1 MNVAIV
7 GAGKLGVTI
16 TEAFLG
22 SGIEVTLI
30 DKRAEILEKTGSQ
43 FDLLTVTGNAKNTDV
58 LKQIKIDTYD
68 HLIACTDND
77 EKNIVICRFA
87 KEMGCPS
94 VIARV
99 RDPEHVNQLEFIKKA
114 AGIDYIINPD
124 LSVANEIYKYLV
136 EKYTLSNG
144 LLSMG
149 DTSIL
154 EFSSNKIP
162 VIINK
167 QVKNVGRI
175 LDRLLIIAISR
186 LGKIIIPRGDTVI
199 TEDDS
204 LYVLGPNEE
213 IQKLS
218 QIVHEQNAYTDLQ
231 HVMIAGGGKTGYYLA
246 KKLDEFGV
254 SVKIIEVDRDRCQY
268 LSEHLND
275 VLVLHGNATDPVL
288 LEEENIDEMDAFV
301 SATGFD
307 EENLLLALMANQHN
321 IEDVVAKISRKSYSS
336 LIEKL
341 GVSMALNPQD
351 ISASNVLRYV
361 QGSKRILFS
370 KLIQGQAEFIEILAD
385 KDMKLTNTPM
395 AELDLPEGA
404 LIVAVHRGDE
414 SIVPDGSTVIQEGDK
429 VIIFCLLS
437 KLPLLE
443 KLFQSK
449 KLFLRR

>member
-30 DKRAEILEKTGSQ
+30 DKRAEILEKAGSQ
-43 FDLLTVTGNAKNTDV
+43 FDLLTVTGNAKNTGV

-124 LSVANEIYKYLV
+124 LSVANEIYIYLV

-162 VIINK
+162 VIVNK

-246 KKLDEFGV
+246 KRLDEFGV

-414 SIVPDGSTVIQEGDK
+414 SIVPDGSTVIEEGDK